1 MKTGLITS
9 DTYQNHNTGE
19 GHPEKIDRVMAVI
32 ENFKKLDNKN
42 LVWKKPSNFEQS
54 ILIKTHTKD
63 YIKQVNWSFPQSG
76 LKFLDGDTVVSP
88 GSKDATK
95 DAVGSIISA
104 IDGVEKKEFKN
115 AFCCVRPPGH
125 HAEKE
130 KAMGFCIFNNVAVGA
145 NYLIEKYKY
154 KKIAIIDFDVH
165 HGNGTQDIFYND
177 KNILYIS
184 THQYPY
190 YPGSGSEKENGKYNN
205 VLNIPL
211 EAGTTGNEY
220 LNAYEKVLDKLKE
233 FKPEFLLFSAGF
245 DAHIDDPLA
254 QLRLSSE
261 DFYKITKRTLEVSK
275 PFCNG
280 NIVSILEGGYD
291 LRALQESTQRHVDA
305 LIEFN
310 WLINSYI

>member
-19 GHPEKIDRVMAVI
+19 GHPEKIDRVTAVI

-63 YIKQVNWSFPQSG
+63 YIKQVNLSFPRSG

-177 KNILYIS
+177 KNVLYIS

-291 LRALQESTQRHVDA
+291 LKALQESTQRHVDA

-310 WLINSYI
+310 

>member
-1 MKTGLITS
+1 MKTGLIIS

-19 GHPEKIDRVMAVI
+19 GHPEKIDRVTAVI
-32 ENFKKLDNKN
+32 ENFKKQDNKN
-42 LVWKKPSNFEQS
+42 LIWKKPSNFEQS
-54 ILIKTHTKD
+54 ILFKTHTKN
-63 YIKQVNWSFPQSG
+63 YVKQVDLSFPQSG

-145 NYLIEKYKY
+145 NYLLEKYKY

-165 HGNGTQDIFYND
+165 HGNGTQDIFYNE
-177 KNILYIS
+177 KNVLYIS

-220 LNAYEKVLDKLKE
+220 LNAYEKVLDKLKD

-254 QLRLSSE
+254 QLRLISE

-275 PFCNG
+275 PFCKG
-280 NIVSILEGGYD
+280 NVVSILEGGYD
-291 LRALQESTQRHVDA
+291 LKALQESTQRHVDA

-310 WLINSYI
+310 

>member
-19 GHPEKIDRVMAVI
+19 GHPEKIDRVTTVI

-63 YIKQVNWSFPQSG
+63 YIKQVNLSFPQSG

-104 IDGVEKKEFKN
+104 IEGVEKKEFKN

-177 KNILYIS
+177 KNVLYIS

-310 WLINSYI
+310 

>member
-9 DTYQNHNTGE
+9 DTYKNHNTGN
-19 GHPEKIDRVMAVI
+19 GHPEKIDRVTAI
-32 ENFKKLDNKN
+32 IDNFKKVDNKN
-42 LVWKKPSNFEQS
+42 LIWKKPNKFDEFF
-54 ILIKTHTKD
+54 LNKTHSID
-63 YIKQVNWSFPQSG
+63 YINHVKQSFPKKG
-76 LKFLDGDTVVSP
+76 LVFLDGDTIVSP

-95 DAVGSIISA
+95 DAVGSIITA
-104 IDGVEKKEFKN
+104 IDGVQNKEFKN
-115 AFCCVRPPGH
+115 AFCAVRPPGH

-130 KAMGFCIFNNVAVGA
+130 KAMGFCIYNNVAVGA

-165 HGNGTQDIFYND
+165 HGNGTQDIFYDNE
-177 KNILYIS
+177 KVLYIS

-190 YPGSGSEKENGKYNN
+190 YPGSGSNKENGKFNN

-211 EAGTTGNEY
+211 EAGTTSEVY
-220 LNAYEKVLDKLKE
+220 LNAYENVLNKIKQ

-254 QLRLSSE
+254 QMRLSTE
-261 DFYKITKRTLEVSK
+261 DFYKITKRTLEHSK
-275 PFCNG
+275 SFCNG
-280 NIVSILEGGYD
+280 KVVSILEGGYD
-291 LRALQESTQRHVDA
+291 LKALQSSTQRHVDA

-310 WLINSYI
+310 

>member
-19 GHPEKIDRVMAVI
+19 GHPEKINRVMAVI

-63 YIKQVNWSFPQSG
+63 YIKQVNLSFPQSG

-177 KNILYIS
+177 KNVLYIS

-190 YPGSGSEKENGKYNN
+190 YPGSGSEKESGKYNN

-310 WLINSYI
+310 

>member
-19 GHPEKIDRVMAVI
+19 GHPEKIDRVTAVI
-32 ENFKKLDNKN
+32 ENFKKLDNRN
-42 LVWKKPSNFEQS
+42 LVWKKPSSFEQS

-63 YIKQVNWSFPQSG
+63 YIKQVNLSFPQSG

-177 KNILYIS
+177 KNVLYIS

-190 YPGSGSEKENGKYNN
+190 YPGSGSEKESGKYNN

-275 PFCNG
+275 PFCDG

-310 WLINSYI
+310 

>member
-1 MKTGLITS
+1 MNTGLITS

-19 GHPEKIDRVMAVI
+19 GHPEKIDRVTAVI

-63 YIKQVNWSFPQSG
+63 YIKQVNLSFPQSG

-177 KNILYIS
+177 KNVLYIS

-310 WLINSYI
+310 